1 LHRLEAV
8 FDRRCQEFVER
19 RSKTASKRLETLMFN
34 YAQASNNCSYKVFQE
49 VLNIDEDLAYNLE
62 IYFRYY
68 QENRKL
74 EDVEDI
80 TPEIIN
86 EIKKH
91 FNVDQ

>member
-1 LHRLEAV
+1 MKNIISCDGNLEKI
-8 FDRRCQEFVER
+8 DP
-19 RSKTASKRLETLMFN
+19 
-34 YAQASNNCSYKVFQE
+34 NNCSYKVFQE

-74 EDVEDI
+74 EDVAEI